1 MLLVVDQFEEVFTH
15 RPAARERDPSWRE
28 ETACFAAE
36 SGAVVDAQPAQAPR
50 VHLREGACVE
60 MILRD
65 MRGHPAVPPLLEE
78 SLAALWEKRRGPWL
92 TLDATAAPGEVGGA
106 LAAKADA
113 LYVPLSPD
121 DQRLIRRI
129 FLGLILWERV
139 LRTRVVRVPAPA
151 LLGAADRREQ
161 VEALLR
167 RFCSAGGS
175 RLINPVLQR
184 GGGLGRALPTKRS
197 TSITGSSCGDG
208 STTAGVI

>member
-1 MLLVVDQFEEVFTH
+1 
-15 RPAARERDPSWRE
+15 
-28 ETACFAAE
+28 
-36 SGAVVDAQPAQAPR
+36 
-50 VHLREGACVE
+50 

-139 LRTRVVRVPAPA
+139 LRTRVVRVPVPA

-175 RLINPVLQR
+175 RLITLSSSEGVVSAELTHE
-184 GGGLGRALPTKRS
+184 ALE
-197 TSITGSSCGDG
+197 SITGSSCGDG